1 MSARA
6 RRLAEPWRLALSLQ
20 VQAVL
25 LIAVVA
31 WVVIIWLWL
40 APSAG
45 SVQTS
50 RSMWWCMPGMS
61 PVAANGGSA
70 SVELT
75 GWIPIWLAMTVAMTL
90 PGELPAAQYV
100 ATNTFRR
107 NRTSAVAIFVAVYVL
122 LWLSCGLPATLLL
135 AALRSLPGAVAVA
148 AILLAAAFWE
158 LTPLKRRALNRCHRG
173 EALPP
178 TGAGRLAGVARFGWR
193 NASGCIASCS
203 PAMLAAFVVPVAQ
216 PLAMAGFT
224 VVMTYERLTRRP
236 RTARRR
242 IAASYLAIAAVFV
255 LVAL

>member
-25 LIAVVA
+25 LIAVVT
-31 WVVIIWLWL
+31 WVVIIGLWL

-45 SVQTS
+45 SGQTS
-50 RSMWWCMPGMS
+50 GSMWWCMPGMS
-61 PVAANGGSA
+61 PRAANGGSA
-70 SVELT
+70 SVWLT
-75 GWIPIWLAMTVAMTL
+75 GWIPTWLAMTVAMAL

-122 LWLSCGLPATLLL
+122 LWLSCGLPGSLLL
-135 AALRSLPGAVAVA
+135 AALRGLPGGVVVA
-148 AILLAAAFWE
+148 LLAAAFWE

-178 TGAGRLAGVARFGWR
+178 TGARRVAGVARFGWL

-203 PAMLAAFVVPVAQ
+203 PAMLAACVMPVAQ

-224 VVMTYERLTRRP
+224 AAMTYERLTRRP

-255 LVAL
+255 LATP